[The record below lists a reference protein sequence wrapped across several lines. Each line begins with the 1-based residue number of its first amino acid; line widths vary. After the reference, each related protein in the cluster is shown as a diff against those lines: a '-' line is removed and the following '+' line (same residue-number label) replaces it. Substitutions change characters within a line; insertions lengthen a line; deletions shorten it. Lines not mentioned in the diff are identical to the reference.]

1 MNSKEFR
8 GLTISQGLSSRGDG
22 LLTGDTVS
30 SVGAWKLTLLPVIYM
45 GGVLASLSSLPPLRK
60 SPYINFHSLRIPQAR

>member
-8 GLTISQGLSSRGDG
+8 VLTISQGLSSRGG
-22 LLTGDTVS
+22 GFLTGDAVS

-45 GGVLASLSSLPPLRK
+45 DGVPAPLSSLPPLTK
-60 SPYINFHSLRIPQAR
+60 SPFINFHSVRVPQAR